1 MDQEKKMLTRIM
13 KKQDDRDA
21 GFTLIEL
28 LVVVAIIGILAA
40 IAIPVFLNQRASAR
54 DASVKADINGIAKV
68 METVYTDSG
77 AYPTTTAGPAAMT
90 ANNAVTS
97 PGNLITVVPGTTA
110 FEIYGCNAESAKGW
124 YYSSATGGLK
134 VNSAPNGGCVGA
146 VAGTVKVPAWVL
158 STGTMPF
165 TAPS

>member
-1 MDQEKKMLTRIM
+1 MLTR
-13 KKQDDRDA
+13 
-21 GFTLIEL
+21 T
-28 LVVVAIIGILAA
+28 

-68 METVYTDSG
+68 METVYTDTG
-77 AYPTTTAGPAAMT
+77 TYPTVATGAAAML

-97 PGNLITVVPGTTA
+97 PGNFIRVVPGSTA
-110 FEIYGCNAESAKGW
+110 FEIYGCNAESDKGW

-134 VNSAPNGGCVGA
+134 ANSALFLGTACTTAGA
-146 VAGTVKVPAWVL
+146 VRGAVKAPNFLATEL
-158 STGTMPF
+158 F